1 MGQNGHKIDIESFIV
16 SNSFIINNLELS
28 LLK

>member
-1 MGQNGHKIDIESFIV
+1 MGQNGHKIDIEGFIV
-16 SNSFIINNLELS
+16 SNSFIIINLELS

>member
-1 MGQNGHKIDIESFIV
+1 MGQNGYEIDIESFIV

>member
-1 MGQNGHKIDIESFIV
+1 MGQKGYKIDIESFIV